1 MQSCSLPRKHEL
13 ADGSET
19 DTVDHLGVLKK
30 EDNSH

>member
-1 MQSCSLPRKHEL
+1 MQSCSLPLKHEL
-13 ADGSET
+13 AHGSKT

>member
-1 MQSCSLPRKHEL
+1 MQSCSLPLKHEL

-30 EDNSH
+30 EGNFH